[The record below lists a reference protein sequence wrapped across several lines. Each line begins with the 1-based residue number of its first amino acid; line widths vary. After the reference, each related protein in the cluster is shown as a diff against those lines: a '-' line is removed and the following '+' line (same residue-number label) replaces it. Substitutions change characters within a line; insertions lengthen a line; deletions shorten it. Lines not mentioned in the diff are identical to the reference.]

1 MADYGYTDTS
11 LIPMAVDF
19 SFSIEFDA
27 QGNPQ
32 IVTDYPFEKT
42 GARQLNVV
50 YNKGDIEEAVTLV
63 YEYPSGKTRING
75 WNGDLYRD
83 GASFERTIYGE
94 IRSGVLTPADSI
106 YLNTVRNSAETD
118 WVLEYSVS
126 QQRYLSYEEKTH
138 SQGFNAMAAGGI
150 SKSLYY
156 WADELDS
163 SRVMIRTDNAD
174 LLIDRNRTGDIT
186 YASVYQYAPT
196 FEFFDYDPSTGLFG
210 GRSLSDLGFNES
222 QYAENDDV
230 WIVQY
235 AREVNLF
242 DNCKWDLAAGVAI
255 IFGFFFTIAV
265 ILCVMIWLTVKA
277 QIIQEQKRL
286 DLTNALAHD
295 IKTPLFVISGYAY
308 TIKEDIDAEERGEY
322 IDKIIEQTDEV
333 NGLVHRMLS
342 YSKLDSY
349 RMKLNKSQ
357 FDLLELTESI
367 LQNYTALPNGKKLEF
382 AHSGKNIIEADR
394 ELLKTALQNLIDY
407 TDMAVQMSL
416 FDYSRHEEESKTK
429 LLINELNRSLKKPL
443 LKRASEVKKNGNR

>member
-1 MADYGYTDTS
+1 MRRIVFFLLLALMCALLCGTALADYGYTDTS

-210 GRSLSDLGFNES
+210 ERSLSDLGFNES
-222 QYAENDDV
+222 DIEVEPLAMIGGRTDHVTTSVSVADDLPVTAVKQPSVATIVCGLLTGILIGLTLFNMFRRRKDRPEKPVPAGETENKDE
-230 WIVQY
+230 IP
-235 AREVNLF
+235 APEETF
-242 DNCKWDLAAGVAI
+242 ES
-255 IFGFFFTIAV
+255 T
-265 ILCVMIWLTVKA
+265 T
-277 QIIQEQKRL
+277 
-286 DLTNALAHD
+286 
-295 IKTPLFVISGYAY
+295 GYM
-308 TIKEDIDAEERGEY
+308 R
-322 IDKIIEQTDEV
+322 
-333 NGLVHRMLS
+333 N
-342 YSKLDSY
+342 
-349 RMKLNKSQ
+349 
-357 FDLLELTESI
+357 
-367 LQNYTALPNGKKLEF
+367 
-382 AHSGKNIIEADR
+382 
-394 ELLKTALQNLIDY
+394 
-407 TDMAVQMSL
+407 
-416 FDYSRHEEESKTK
+416 
-429 LLINELNRSLKKPL
+429 
-443 LKRASEVKKNGNR
+443 